1 MYLVRVVTCTAKK
14 ETTPPTHTFTHTHRH
29 THSPLNPNHPGLQC
43 VCDGSLNPLET
54 PLPVTDAQ
62 RRTRSY
68 CGLIQ
73 TENNVKHDDMKR
85 THTHTLIHTVL
96 MDRLNEPVPTNT
108 WLQTESGQKPVKGIV
123 ALN

>member
-14 ETTPPTHTFTHTHRH
+14 ETTPPHTLLHTHRH
-29 THSPLNPNHPGLQC
+29 THSPLNPNHPGLHTVVQDHKHT

-85 THTHTLIHTVL
+85 TYTHSYI
-96 MDRLNEPVPTNT
+96 
-108 WLQTESGQKPVKGIV
+108 QC
-123 ALN
+123 